1 MLGKLIKHE
10 FRATGRI
17 MLPVMAAMVL
27 LALLANLSIRG
38 LAGGLSDIPVLRFM
52 FILIVIFFVVAIIG
66 TSVMAM
72 VLMVGRFYR
81 NLLKDEGYLMFTLPV
96 SVHELICSKL
106 IVSLVWFIA
115 AALVTFLVISAT
127 GLNLANTNLEMILQ
141 DIPSW
146 EEIREFLKETGVFGH
161 LIQLFF
167 QSVLMTLLG
176 IAVVCLHFYAAM
188 ALGHMFSKDKVIL
201 SIVFYVAISFLFNLM
216 NLGYGGVL
224 GPQMENMFG
233 STAIETAP
241 AVMTVIS
248 SVFWHLIII
257 EAIQSAVLYLAT
269 ALGLKR
275 GLNLG

>member
-17 MLPVMAAMVL
+17 MLPVMGALVA

-38 LAGGLSDIPVLRFM
+38 LAGGLSDIPVLRFV
-52 FILIVIFFVVAIIG
+52 FILIVVFFVVAIIG
-66 TSVMAM
+66 TAVMAL
-72 VLMVGRFYR
+72 VIMVGRFYR
-81 NLLKDEGYLMFTLPV
+81 NLLKDEGYLMFTLPA

-106 IVSLVWFIA
+106 IVSLVWFLA
-115 AALVTFLVISAT
+115 AALLTFLVISAT

-141 DIPSW
+141 EIPSW
-146 EEIREFLKETGVFGH
+146 AEIREFLKESGSFGD
-161 LIQLFF
+161 LIRLFI

-176 IAVVCLHFYAAM
+176 IVVVCLHFYAAM
-188 ALGHMFSKDKVIL
+188 ALGHMFSRDKVIL

-224 GPQMENMFG
+224 GPQIENTFG
-233 STAIETAP
+233 SSAMETAKS
-241 AVMTVIS
+241 AMSVVS
-248 SVFWHLIII
+248 SLFWHLIII
-257 EAIQSAVLYLAT
+257 EVIQSAVLYLAT